1 MIFSFL
7 LLHNPS
13 FQKTFSCHFEA
24 EKCYGNEACY
34 FFIFIFLNLSGTEKV
49 THFTS
54 IAKVEGN
61 VKICCILLR
70 KTQEN
75 M

>member
-13 FQKTFSCHFEA
+13 SQKTFSCHSEA

-34 FFIFIFLNLSGTEKV
+34 FFNLFFLNLSGAEKV
-49 THFTS
+49 THFS
-54 IAKVEGN
+54 CQGKG
-61 VKICCILLR
+61 
-70 KTQEN
+70 
-75 M
+75 